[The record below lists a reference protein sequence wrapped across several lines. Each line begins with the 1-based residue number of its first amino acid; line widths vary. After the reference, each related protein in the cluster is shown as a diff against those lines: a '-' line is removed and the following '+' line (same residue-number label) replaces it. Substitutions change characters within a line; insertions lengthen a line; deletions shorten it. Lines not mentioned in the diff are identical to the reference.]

1 MRLTDSAA
9 AKLAVPPDK
18 SEVFLWESG
27 GVPGFGVRLRAGGRA
42 TWVFQYRIARH
53 TRRISI
59 GLVTAIK
66 ASDARTTA
74 SRLYAQIKLGG
85 DPSATK
91 KAARA
96 AQAETLEAAID
107 IYLARQRLRL
117 RERSLAETVRH
128 LNVHARP
135 LHALPLGKIDRRAI
149 AALVAKLGASSGP
162 VAANG
167 VLKDLVALYAWAM
180 REGLV
185 DVNPAAGANRFPQ
198 VARSRVL
205 SGDELRAIWQAT
217 GNGGRHATIV
227 RLLALTGCRREEI
240 GGLIWS
246 EIDFDKAVISLPSER
261 TKNAMPFDMPLSPP
275 AVEILRAWPRGEEG
289 AVFAKYA
296 TWSTDKTL
304 LDQRSGVTGWV
315 VHDLRRTVATG
326 MADIGVQPHVIEAV
340 LNHQSG
346 AKRGVAGIYNR
357 SVYANE
363 KRQALDR
370 WAEHLAAIVE
380 GRSGKVVAF
389 AGRAQ

>member
-1 MRLTDSAA
+1 MRLTDTAA

-18 SEVFLWESG
+18 SEAFLWESG
-27 GVPGFGVRLRAGGRA
+27 GVPGFGVRLRMGGRA
-42 TWVFQYRIARH
+42 NWVFQYRIAHR
-53 TRRISI
+53 TRRLTI
-59 GLVTAIK
+59 GLTSAIK
-66 ASDARTTA
+66 ASDARATA

-135 LHALPLGKIDRRAI
+135 LHALPLVKIDRRAI

-167 VLKDLVALYAWAM
+167 VLKDLAALFAWAM
-180 REGLV
+180 REGLA
-185 DVNPAAGANRFPQ
+185 DMNPAAGANRFPQ
-198 VARSRVL
+198 IARSRVL
-205 SGDELRAIWQAT
+205 SDDELRAIWQAT

-240 GGLIWS
+240 GGLSWS
-246 EIDFDKAVISLPSER
+246 EIDLDKAVISLPSER
-261 TKNAMPFDMPLSPP
+261 TKNAMPFDVPLSPA
-275 AVEILRAWPRGEEG
+275 AVDILRAWPRGEDG

-315 VHDLRRTVATG
+315 LHDIRRSVATG

-357 SVYANE
+357 STYANE
-363 KRQALDR
+363 KRQAVDR
-370 WAEHLAAIVE
+370 WADHLLALVE
-380 GRSGKVVAF
+380 GRESKVVAL

>member
-1 MRLTDSAA
+1 MRLTDTAA
-9 AKLAVPPDK
+9 AKLVVPPGRG
-18 SEVFLWESG
+18 EVFLWDDD

-42 TWVFQYRIARH
+42 NWIFQYRIARR
-53 TRRISI
+53 TRRLTI
-59 GLVTAIK
+59 GLTSAIR
-66 ASDARTTA
+66 ASDARATA
-74 SRLYAQIKLGG
+74 SCLYAQIKLGG

-107 IYLARQRLRL
+107 VYLARQRLRL

-135 LHALPLGKIDRRAI
+135 LHAMPLVKVDRRAI
-149 AALVAKLGASSGP
+149 AGLVAKLGASSGP

-167 VLKDLVALYAWAM
+167 VLKDLGALFAWAM
-180 REGLV
+180 REGLA
-185 DVNPAAGANRFPQ
+185 DMNPAAGANRFPQ
-198 VARSRVL
+198 IARSRVL
-205 SGDELRAIWQAT
+205 SDDELRAVWQAT

-240 GGLIWS
+240 GGLSWS
-246 EIDFDKAVISLPSER
+246 EVDLDKAVISLPSER
-261 TKNAMPFDMPLSPP
+261 TKNALPFDLPLSPP
-275 AVEILRAWPRGEEG
+275 AADILRAWPRGEGG

-304 LDQRSGVTGWV
+304 LDRRSGVAGWV
-315 VHDLRRTVATG
+315 LHDIRRSVATG

-357 SVYANE
+357 STYANE
-363 KRQALDR
+363 KRRAVDR
-370 WAEHLAAIVE
+370 WAEHLMTVVE
-380 GRSGKVVAF
+380 GREATVVSL
-389 AGRAQ
+389 RA

>member
-1 MRLTDSAA
+1 MRLTDAAA

-42 TWVFQYRIARH
+42 NWVFQYRIARS

-66 ASDARTTA
+66 ASDARATA

-96 AQAETLEAAID
+96 AHAETLEAAID
-107 IYLARQRLRL
+107 IYLARQRQRL

-135 LHALPLGKIDRRAI
+135 LHALPLVKIDRRAI

-167 VLKDLVALYAWAM
+167 VLKDLAALFAWAM
-180 REGLV
+180 REGLA
-185 DVNPAAGANRFPQ
+185 DMNPAAGANRFPQ
-198 VARSRVL
+198 IARSRVL
-205 SGDELRAIWQAT
+205 SDDELRAIWQAT

-240 GGLIWS
+240 GGLSWS
-246 EIDFDKAVISLPSER
+246 EIDLDKAVISLPSER
-261 TKNAMPFDMPLSPP
+261 TKNAMPFDVPLSPA
-275 AVEILRAWPRGEEG
+275 AVDILRAWPRGEDG

-315 VHDLRRTVATG
+315 LHDIRRSVATG

-357 SVYANE
+357 STYANE
-363 KRQALDR
+363 KRQAVDR
-370 WAEHLAAIVE
+370 WADHLLALVE
-380 GRSGKVVAF
+380 GRESKVVAL

>member
-1 MRLTDSAA
+1 MRLTDTAA

-66 ASDARTTA
+66 ASDARATA

-117 RERSLAETVRH
+117 RERSLAETIRH

-167 VLKDLVALYAWAM
+167 VLKGLAALFAWAM

-185 DVNPAAGANRFPQ
+185 DMNPAAGANRFPQ

-205 SGDELRAIWQAT
+205 SDDELRAIWQAT
-217 GNGGRHATIV
+217 GNGGRHATIA
-227 RLLALTGCRREEI
+227 RLLALTACRREEVA
-240 GGLIWS
+240 GLMWS
-246 EIDFDKAVISLPSER
+246 EVDLDKAVISLPSER
-261 TKNAMPFDMPLSPP
+261 TKNALPFDVPLSSP
-275 AVEILRAWPRGEEG
+275 AVEILRAWPRGEDG

-315 VHDLRRTVATG
+315 VHDIRRTVATG

-346 AKRGVAGIYNR
+346 AKRGVAGVYNR
-357 SVYANE
+357 STYAVE
-363 KRQALDR
+363 KRQAVDR
-370 WAEHLAAIVE
+370 WAAHLISIVE
-380 GRSGKVVAF
+380 DRPGKVVAF
-389 AGRAQ
+389 GRAQ